1 MRLTTVIQILTASLI
16 ATESNGALRA
26 DLLSKHV
33 VDLTDAKFKSLDS
46 IRHLQDTDPEEIP
59 EEPTPVVGTTDTTGT
74 TGTETTT
81 TNTETETEDPEEV
94 PEETTPVVGE
104 TDKKKTNFAS
114 RINMR
119 EVHDNMSKDEK
130 RVMRGR
136 VRNVAILTG
145 IITAVVVSIFWI
157 IVMVVLKKKQNN
169 AGLVTVKDESQL
181 EMKNE
186 DADVTKNPI
195 NTSTT
200 PDIVN
205 ASLK

>member
-16 ATESNGALRA
+16 ATESNGALKA

-33 VDLTDAKFKSLDS
+33 IDLTDAKFKSLDLN
-46 IRHLQDTDPEEIP
+46 RHLEAEEPEIVPEEI
-59 EEPTPVVGTTDTTGT
+59 TPVVGTETG

-81 TNTETETEDPEEV
+81 TTETEDPEVV

-104 TDKKKTNFAS
+104 KEKEMK
-114 RINMR
+114 RINMKEVR
-119 EVHDNMSKDEK
+119 ENMSEDEK
-130 RVMRGR
+130 RVMHNH

-145 IITAVVVSIFWI
+145 IITALVVSIFWI
-157 IVMVVLKKKQNN
+157 IVMVVLKKRQNN
-169 AGLVTVKDESQL
+169 SGLVTVKDESQL